1 MFLFYLLEIY
11 VLKISKHNIQI
22 FVLFF
27 CVLLYNIFGD
37 FDGNS
42 RKIKDFSLYG
52 CALSYKDIVIEKI
65 KFSGLFSLSERKYIK
80 FIKKCIVD
88 ITFQT

>member
-42 RKIKDFSLYG
+42 RKIKDFS
-52 CALSYKDIVIEKI
+52 
-65 KFSGLFSLSERKYIK
+65 
-80 FIKKCIVD
+80 
-88 ITFQT
+88 